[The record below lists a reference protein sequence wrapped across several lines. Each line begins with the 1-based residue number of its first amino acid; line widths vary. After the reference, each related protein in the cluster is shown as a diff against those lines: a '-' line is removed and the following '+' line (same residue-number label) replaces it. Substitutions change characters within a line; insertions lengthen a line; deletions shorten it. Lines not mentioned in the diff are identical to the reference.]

1 MTVVLPAGNTSPELN
16 LLVNVNTPQLSEAV
30 GACQI
35 PTDELFAG
43 LAIKNKFA
51 GQPTMFGF
59 MLSVRHGSVVV
70 TVTLNVQLLTF
81 LLTSV
86 AV

>member
-1 MTVVLPAGNTSPELN
+1 MVPAGNKEPELK
-16 LLVNVNTPQLSEAV
+16 LLVNVTNPQLSEAV

-35 PTDELFAG
+35 PTDELFAEF
-43 LAIKNKFA
+43 AIKNKFA

-59 MLSVRHGSVVV
+59 TLSVAHGSVVL
-70 TVTLNVQLLTF
+70 TVTLNVQVLTF